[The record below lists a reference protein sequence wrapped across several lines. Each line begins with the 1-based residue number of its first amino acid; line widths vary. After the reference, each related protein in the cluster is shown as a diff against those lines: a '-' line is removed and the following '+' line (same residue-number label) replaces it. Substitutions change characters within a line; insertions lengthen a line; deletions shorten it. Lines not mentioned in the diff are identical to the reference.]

1 MEILV
6 RADRHVR
13 ARDDLLSSVGVEV
26 VAGLG
31 QCANRVSSAQV
42 HLFTDSND
50 RTGPR
55 ELRCLLE
62 VRPHEHAPLAVIHA
76 AVTYDDA
83 VRRAT
88 ADMRGLLERMF
99 RRIDARGGSESVR
112 RPA

>member
-13 ARDDLLSSVGVEV
+13 AGDDLLSSVGVEV

-31 QCANRVSSAQV
+31 QCAHRVSSAQV
-42 HLFTDSND
+42 HLFTDSFD
-50 RTGPR
+50 RAGPH

-76 AVTYDDA
+76 ASTHADA

-88 ADMRGLLERMF
+88 ADMRGVLERMF
-99 RRIDARGGSESVR
+99 RRIDGRSGPESVR
-112 RPA
+112 QPV